1 MHGFQVAFYVLAAI
15 AATGAVL
22 SAILL
27 ESKPAQSEV
36 MLSGEFIP
44 EFEAAA

>member
-1 MHGFQVAFYVLAAI
+1 MHGFQVAFYVLAVI
-15 AATGAVL
+15 AAAGAVL

-36 MLSGEFIP
+36 LLSGELRP
-44 EFEAAA
+44 ELEAAA